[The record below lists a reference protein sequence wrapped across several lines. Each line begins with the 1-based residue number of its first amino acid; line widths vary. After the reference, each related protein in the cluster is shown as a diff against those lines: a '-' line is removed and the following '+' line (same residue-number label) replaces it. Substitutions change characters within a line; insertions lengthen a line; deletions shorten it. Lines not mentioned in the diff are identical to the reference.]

1 MQLILNIRNP
11 KGDCIQGSLELLF
24 HTVQIHSPCL
34 DRLIIIIKKKSLLI
48 LINKIRNIRKEKKM
62 DIKKYVKPFN
72 AWSLTGIETHFLI
85 FYWCQVKNWISK
97 CSFNAVN
104 RVQGQKVIQVKGLSL
119 GWIWMSCITRQRMSW
134 TWTRDKIHFG
144 LNNVN

>member
-34 DRLIIIIKKKSLLI
+34 DKLIIIIKKKSLLI
-48 LINKIRNIRKEKKM
+48 LINKIRNIIKEKKM
-62 DIKKYVKPFN
+62 DIKKYVKLFS
-72 AWSLTGIETHFLI
+72 AWSLTNIETHFLI

-104 RVQGQKVIQVKGLSL
+104 RVQGQKVIQVKRTFT
-119 GWIWMSCITRQRMSW
+119 WMNMNVLYNKTRMSW